1 MPTGLTA
8 SPFFR
13 CLTVPFFFFA
23 VNHASIIS
31 SKTLSFTSLS
41 FCIFSTTVHACFIP
55 EGLAV
60 IYSVKQG
67 INLTGS
73 EMASINCLHSF
84 LEQLCASLWHC
95 SPVFFSKTSKTFTR
109 RFLFLVAFSIK
120 SNTATLSSIAKCF
133 FPHACISIHKTIGEF
148 ANSLVNTPFYL
159 ICSMRD
165 CFFETVCLDVLYKVV
180 CVRVRVRVCVRARKR
195 VCVYV
200 CV

>member
-1 MPTGLTA
+1 MSYSA
-8 SPFFR
+8 F
-13 CLTVPFFFFA
+13 FFFFA

-95 SPVFFSKTSKTFTR
+95 SSVFFSKTSKTFTR

-120 SNTATLSSIAKCF
+120 SNTATLSSIAKCLF

-195 VCVYV
+195 VCVCV
-200 CV
+200 CVCV